1 MINKIFKND
10 VKQLP
15 SADEIYD
22 VASAYNKARDAKE
35 FTEALKHETKDFS
48 PAQITEMNELK
59 KSQEKQEEIR

>member
-22 VASAYNKARDAKE
+22 VASAYNKARDVKE